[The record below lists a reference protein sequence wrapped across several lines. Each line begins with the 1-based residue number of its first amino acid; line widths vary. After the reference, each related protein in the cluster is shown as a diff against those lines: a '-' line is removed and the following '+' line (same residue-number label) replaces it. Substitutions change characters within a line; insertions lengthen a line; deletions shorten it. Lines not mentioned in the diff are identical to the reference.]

1 MELDPQLRIVAKPG
15 GILLFSGSYLHSTVP
30 NTAGI
35 ARFSIDFRTV
45 HLDDVVGKIGAPN
58 IDSACTGTTLRDFLC
73 GADLSQIPEELVRP
87 YENPPPRVDLA
98 IWTGPEER
106 LNPEETMASQHKL
119 SGQKV
124 LVTGASGF
132 IGSHLCRR
140 LSENGADVHAVS
152 RSQHDNDGARWWQ
165 ADLSDSCAVRAL
177 LKDIRPQI
185 IFHLSGQVTG
195 APDLE
200 FAISTFDSNVVSTV
214 YLLTA
219 AAEIGCDRIV
229 LTASMTEPQ
238 LSSADAIPGS
248 PYGAAKWVSA
258 AYGRMFHALYQTPV
272 TIVRPFVTYGPR
284 QNPKKI
290 IPYVALSL
298 LRGECPELASGRW
311 EADWIYIDDVIEG
324 CLTAA

>member
-1 MELDPQLRIVAKPG
+1 MV
-15 GILLFSGSYLHSTVP
+15 SH
-30 NTAGI
+30 
-35 ARFSIDFRTV
+35 
-45 HLDDVVGKIGAPN
+45 
-58 IDSACTGTTLRDFLC
+58 
-73 GADLSQIPEELVRP
+73 
-87 YENPPPRVDLA
+87 
-98 IWTGPEER
+98 
-106 LNPEETMASQHKL
+106 HKL

-140 LSENGADVHAVS
+140 LSENGAEVHAVS
-152 RSQHDNDGARWWQ
+152 RSQHDQDGACWWQ

-185 IFHLSGQVTG
+185 IFHLSGQVTA

-200 FAISTFDSNVVSTV
+200 FAISTFNSNVVSTV

-219 AAEIGCDRIV
+219 AAEIGCDRII
-229 LTASMTEPQ
+229 LTASMTEPR
-238 LSSADAIPGS
+238 LSSADATPGS

-272 TIVRPFVTYGPR
+272 TILRPFVTYGPR

-298 LRGECPELASGRW
+298 LRGECPQLASGRW

-324 CLTAA
+324 CLTAAYATGIEGRTIDLGSGTLLSARDIVNRIVKLIGVNITPSLGSLPDRPAEEVRVADLTYANEKLGWCPAISIDEGLARTIAWYHEQLLILAPRIELKEELR

>member
-1 MELDPQLRIVAKPG
+1 MVSHHR
-15 GILLFSGSYLHSTVP
+15 
-30 NTAGI
+30 
-35 ARFSIDFRTV
+35 
-45 HLDDVVGKIGAPN
+45 
-58 IDSACTGTTLRDFLC
+58 
-73 GADLSQIPEELVRP
+73 
-87 YENPPPRVDLA
+87 
-98 IWTGPEER
+98 
-106 LNPEETMASQHKL
+106 L

-140 LSENGADVHAVS
+140 LSENGAEVHAVS
-152 RSQHDNDGARWWQ
+152 RSQHDHDGARWWQ
-165 ADLSDSCAVRAL
+165 ADLSDSCVVRAL

-200 FAISTFDSNVVSTV
+200 FVISTFDSNVVSTV
-214 YLLTA
+214 YMLTA

-272 TIVRPFVTYGPR
+272 TILRPFVAYGPR

-298 LRGECPELASGRW
+298 LRGECPKLASGRW

-324 CLTAA
+324 CLTAAYAPGIEGRTFDLGSGTLLSARDIVNRIVNLIGTTITPSLGVLTDRPAEEIRVADLTHAKEKLGWSPTISIDEGLARTVAWYHEQLLTLTPRIELKEELR